1 MGIHPREGLFSQPF
15 VFNKKEMVVGFDSR
29 FKINRLNYHVGN
41 GKFCKKGVVEKDVLI
56 SLKMIRDK

>member
-1 MGIHPREGLFSQPF
+1 
-15 VFNKKEMVVGFDSR
+15 MVVGFDSR